1 MLRRSIAAAW
11 LLLLAASVVR
21 AQPTDHELR
30 VAEVMLLYQRS
41 NGGWP
46 KNYDQ
51 DAELTGPLRER
62 LAAERNREDTTFDNG
77 ATHRE
82 TARLA
87 RMFVETGDQ
96 RYRVAA
102 ERGIEFMLQAQ
113 YDSGG
118 WPQFYPD
125 TSGYRKQ
132 ITFNDG
138 AMIGVL
144 TLLRR
149 VAREEPEYQFLPAQF
164 GERARQAVDRGV
176 DCILRCQIER
186 DGEKTAWC
194 AQHDR
199 DTFLPALA
207 RSYELPSVSGSESV
221 GIVRFLMEIERPSE
235 EVFQAIQAAVAWF
248 DGARLEGIRQV
259 RRADVS
265 TSRGWDK
272 VVVPDPAAPPLW
284 ARFYDLRTNQ
294 PIFCS
299 RDGVPR
305 ATLAEISYER
315 RTGYSWLG
323 DYAGDMLTKD
333 YPAWCERVAA
343 RSVLR

>member
-1 MLRRSIAAAW
+1 MLLRSLAAAW
-11 LLLLAASVVR
+11 LLLHAASIVR
-21 AQPTDHELR
+21 AQPNDHELR
-30 VAEVMLLYQRS
+30 VAEIMLLHQRN

-46 KNYDQ
+46 KNYDE
-51 DAELTGPLRER
+51 DIELTEERRES
-62 LAAERNREDTTFDNG
+62 LAAERGREDTTFDNG

-82 TARLA
+82 TTRLA
-87 RMFVETGDQ
+87 HLFVETGDQ

-102 ERGIEFMLQAQ
+102 ERGVEFMLLAQ

-132 ITFNDG
+132 IAFNDG

-144 TLLRR
+144 TLLRD

-164 GERARQAVDRGV
+164 GERARKAVDRGV

-221 GIVRFLMEIERPSE
+221 GIVRFLMGIERPSE
-235 EVFQAIQAAVAWF
+235 EVVEAIQAAVAWF

-259 RRADVS
+259 RRADAA

-272 VVVPDPAAPPLW
+272 ILVADPTAPPLW

-323 DYAGDMLTKD
+323 EYARDLLAKD

-343 RSVLR
+343 PSVLH